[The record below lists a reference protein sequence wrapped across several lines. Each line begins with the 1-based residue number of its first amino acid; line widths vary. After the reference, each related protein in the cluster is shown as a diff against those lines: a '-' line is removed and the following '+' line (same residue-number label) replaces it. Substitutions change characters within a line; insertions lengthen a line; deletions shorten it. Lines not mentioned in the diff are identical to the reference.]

1 MGNVIGDIAKGLAVG
16 AIKGAGGGGILN
28 AIGRIRKYI
37 DSDAKNGIDKPKIQ
51 KSHSQ
56 MATITPPKAQ
66 KPATPQ
72 SAAST
77 KEAERR
83 KAFDL
88 MGLK

>member
-16 AIKGAGGGGILN
+16 TIKGAGGGGILN

-37 DSDAKNGIDKPKIQ
+37 DSDAKNPKIQ
-51 KSHSQ
+51 KKQSQ
-56 MATITPPKAQ
+56 TPPKAQ
-66 KPATPQ
+66 KPTTPQ
-72 SAAST
+72 SAASA

-83 KAFDL
+83 KAFDF

>member
-16 AIKGAGGGGILN
+16 TIKGVGGGSILN

-37 DSDAKNGIDKPKIQ
+37 DSDTNKPKIQ
-51 KSHSQ
+51 KKQSQ
-56 MATITPPKAQ
+56 TPPKAQ
-66 KPATPQ
+66 KPIT
-72 SAAST
+72 S